1 LTVITK
7 TQRLR
12 SAIYLII
19 SLLFIIL
26 SSCKKEIAEKKIIQT
41 SFEDL
46 GEIRQRGR
54 IIAVTD
60 FNSTNYFVYK
70 GQPMGFHYEL
80 LKSFSDYSGINIEI
94 ITEND
99 ISRSIEM
106 LNSGEAD
113 ILAVDLSVDSVR
125 KKYIRFTSPVGR
137 TRQVLVQRKPNRWSS
152 MSQDEI
158 DKSLLRNKLKL
169 SGKTVYAQSGSAAVS
184 SLKELNETIGNR
196 ITIIEVPYNADE
208 LISLISK
215 REIDYAV
222 CDENIAKVNSGYYA
236 VIDAGTAISPEQ
248 DLGWGVRKQNSDKL
262 AGSLNQWITTFG
274 NTNFYSSLYSKYF
287 RNSWSALIVKSDYYT
302 LLTGKVSPYDRLI
315 KSMSDTI
322 QWDWRLLASLIYQ
335 ESRFKPDV
343 ISGQGAVGL
352 MQVMPAT
359 GRTFGI
365 DVKTSPENNL
375 KAGVLYIRYL
385 QEFFLTRIPDENERV
400 KFVLAAYNA
409 GEGNIIDAMKLAEK
423 HGKNPLV
430 WDNNVAYYLL
440 KKTEPEYYND
450 PVVKMGFCRGY
461 ESVNFVSEILERYGD
476 YLSIIPAGR
485 EQAGL

>member
-1 LTVITK
+1 
-7 TQRLR
+7 LR

-19 SLLFIIL
+19 SLSFITL
-26 SSCKKEIAEKKIIQT
+26 SSCKKEIAEKEIIQT

-80 LKSFSDYSGINIEI
+80 LKSFSDFSGINIEI
-94 ITEND
+94 IAEND
-99 ISRSIEM
+99 INRSIEM
-106 LNSGEAD
+106 VNSGEAD
-113 ILAVDLSVDSVR
+113 IMAVDLSVDSIR
-125 KKYIRFTSPVGR
+125 KKYIRFSSPVSR
-137 TRQVLVQRKPNRWSS
+137 TRQVLVQRKPNRWSA
-152 MSQDEI
+152 MTRDNLE
-158 DKSLLRNKLKL
+158 KSLLRNKLSL

-184 SLKELNETIGNR
+184 SLKELNEKTGRR
-196 ITIIEVPYNADE
+196 ITIIEVPFDAEKLIN
-208 LISLISK
+208 LISN

-222 CDENIAKVNSGYYA
+222 CDENIAKVNSGYYP
-236 VIDAGTAISPEQ
+236 VIDAGTAITDEK

-262 AGSLNQWITTFG
+262 AGLLNQWILTFG
-274 NTNFYSSLYSKYF
+274 KSNSYSSLYEKYF
-287 RNSWSALIVKSDYYT
+287 RNSWSARIVKSDYYT
-302 LLTGKVSPYDRLI
+302 LLTGKVSPYDMLI

-359 GRTFGI
+359 GRSFGI

-385 QEFFLTRIPDENERV
+385 QEFFLTRIPDENERI

-423 HGKNPLV
+423 HGRNPLI

-440 KKTEPEYYND
+440 KKTEPKYYND
-450 PVVKMGFCRGY
+450 PVVRMGFCRGY

-476 YLSIIPAGR
+476 YLSIIPAER